1 MHAARRYP
9 AGVRRLAAL
18 TLAGLCALAL
28 SACGD
33 TLQVKPISHHILEG
47 LVQAPYAVYWLGG
60 TFHGLGVSEASK
72 DTSGAYS
79 VQYGSCI
86 EGGQGNCVAPLR
98 VVTSPDNSFL
108 PGGST
113 PSRHTTIRGQ
123 DAVVAENGRAIV
135 IATGVVVLDIY
146 ARNAQLAR
154 AAAQT
159 AVPINEPGA
168 PEAALPARLP
178 DTGFGNTPLPSQVPN
193 PLHPVT

>member
-18 TLAGLCALAL
+18 TLAGLCALGL

-33 TLQVKPISHHILEG
+33 TLQIKPIPHNILEG
-47 LVQAPYAVYWLGG
+47 LVQAPYPVYWLGG
-60 TFHGLGVSEASK
+60 TFQGMGVSDAGK

-79 VQYGSCI
+79 VQYGNCI

-98 VVTSPDNSFL
+98 VVTSPDNSFM

-113 PSRHTTIRGQ
+113 PSRRTAIRGQ
-123 DAVVAENGRAIV
+123 DAVLAEGGRAIV
-135 IATGVVVLDIY
+135 LATGGVVLDIY
-146 ARNAQLAR
+146 AKDAQLAR

-159 AVPINEPGA
+159 AVPINEPEA
-168 PEAALPARLP
+168 PEAPLPARLP
-178 DTGFGNTPLPSQVPN
+178 DTGFGDTPLPSQVPN
-193 PLHPVT
+193 PLHPVS